1 MRVSQGEHGRT
12 YIQGGM
18 ATTETLRSRIRC
30 SGMQLGERRE
40 RDRQIPW
47 YWCWCWAGAGCW
59 ATPSARVLFCSVPG
73 PGLDLAR
80 EKTPLSCTHACPGC
94 PGCLGTA
101 PMGTRGHFHFSFSF
115 SGGGREEWSSGQVV
129 EWSHYLP
136 YHYHYRSGTPG
147 LASSLHPV
155 VGRETPGCILIGSA
169 ALSCSTTAASAEF
182 HWPIRAPSLALGNPL
197 RSMLLVGR

>member
-1 MRVSQGEHGRT
+1 MRVSQGEHRRT

-115 SGGGREEWSSGQVV
+115 SGGGREEWSSGRVV
-129 EWSHYLP
+129 EWSSGLTT
-136 YHYHYRSGTPG
+136 YR
-147 LASSLHPV
+147 
-155 VGRETPGCILIGSA
+155 
-169 ALSCSTTAASAEF
+169 TTTTTVLE
-182 HWPIRAPSLALGNPL
+182 SLALHRACTQSWGGKRPA
-197 RSMLLVGR
+197 VF